1 MSWLKLGLVVVTL
14 DRDSARDRLLRVFL
28 VDGELFEGL
37 VVAYSGR
44 VGRLE
49 WLVMLHGRGSLRF
62 GSAVGQHGILFEDL
76 LVGIKC
82 ILLLYTLRERL
93 LLQFGIVIFALQSC
107 HLLGPV
113 KVVLNVGHSASKG
126 YLSANLA
133 LLDRICEDIFGRD
146 DDIAWVLLIFVVLL
160 DLDEV
165 GHVLI

>member
-1 MSWLKLGLVVVTL
+1 
-14 DRDSARDRLLRVFL
+14 
-28 VDGELFEGL
+28 
-37 VVAYSGR
+37 
-44 VGRLE
+44 
-49 WLVMLHGRGSLRF
+49 MLHGRGSLRF

-113 KVVLNVGHSASKG
+113 KIVLNVGHSASKG